1 MCLVSPTLAT
11 LHSPTESK
19 SERLSFFF
27 QAPQSLSCLCVCVYK
42 AMQRKERRARR
53 EGSEGFH
60 FQNPLSSVYWAA
72 SSFQKVLSE
81 ATMQTRGCWEP
92 RSPQL
97 SLGRGRMA
105 EDGSGQVGSRRPGGR
120 SVTN

>member
-1 MCLVSPTLAT
+1 M
-11 LHSPTESK
+11 
-19 SERLSFFF
+19 
-27 QAPQSLSCLCVCVYK
+27 CVYK
-42 AMQRKERRARR
+42 AMQRKERQARR

-120 SVTN
+120 SVTS